1 MLASSQPDP
10 ALWRSSNDRSL
21 DRRRGRH
28 AAGNGQDL
36 LIVRGFV
43 AQCDESG
50 HLRLAGDCQTADLPV
65 LEAALAA
72 WRSAGARGLDFTAAG
87 RFDIGPAWL
96 LQQSITKAAAGG
108 TAPSIDGPIPG
119 HFAYLDEIIARGEEQ
134 DGAAEPPPLPSEL
147 ADLGRRIRLRLESWY
162 EALTYGGKLI
172 TTAGTAWR
180 SLKRLRIPSIVRHAY
195 ETGYQAVPVVAV
207 IALLISIISAYI
219 GAQQLRPFGAE
230 IYTVDLV
237 AIGVLRE
244 LGVLLTAIMV
254 AGRTGSAYAAEL
266 GVMKLNDEIDALE
279 SMGIS
284 PYEVL
289 VLPRV
294 LGLVIAL
301 PLLTIVADFMGLL
314 GGGLLSRFLL
324 DLPWPQFFARLDA
337 AIAPTTFWAG
347 LVKAPVF
354 GVVIALTGTLRG
366 MQVRESSRELGRLTT
381 VAVVQSIFLV
391 IFADALFAIFF
402 LEIDF

>member
-1 MLASSQPDP
+1 MATAAVFGAQV
-10 ALWRSSNDRSL
+10 DRE
-21 DRRRGRH
+21 
-28 AAGNGQDL
+28 AG
-36 LIVRGFV
+36 
-43 AQCDESG
+43 
-50 HLRLAGDCQTADLPV
+50 RLALTGDCRMADLGQ
-65 LEAALAA
+65 LDAALAQ
-72 WRSAGARGLDFTAAG
+72 WRAAGARELDLSGAG
-87 RFDIGPAWL
+87 RFDIGPAWQL
-96 LQQSITKAAAGG
+96 RRAIS
-108 TAPSIDGPIPG
+108 APADQRPPAVVGPTPA
-119 HFAYLDEIIARGEEQ
+119 HFAYLDETLAQDPPDAATGERQAPRPWLARFGQSVEE
-134 DGAAEPPPLPSEL
+134 
-147 ADLGRRIRLRLESWY
+147 RLHSWY
-162 EALTYGGKLI
+162 EALTYGGLLLE
-172 TTAGTAWR
+172 TAGGAWR
-180 SLKRLRIPSIVRHAY
+180 STKRMRLPSIVRHAY
-195 ETGYQAVPVVAV
+195 ETGLQAVPVVAV
-207 IALLISIISAYI
+207 IALLISVISAYI

-266 GVMKLNDEIDALE
+266 GVMKLNDEVDALE
-279 SMGIS
+279 AMGLD

-294 LGLVIAL
+294 LGLVIAM

-314 GGGLLSRFLL
+314 GGGLLSRYLL
-324 DLPWPQFFARLDA
+324 DLPWAQFFQRLDD

-354 GVVIALTGTLRG
+354 GVLIALTGTLRG
-366 MQVRESSRELGRLTT
+366 LQVRESSRELGRLTT